1 MCCFTKTRSRKKGY
15 QERCGSGYSLTKLEC
30 IKYCVQLWDF
40 KIDLSWYL
48 DIFLDENVE
57 ICMIDQISFVYVYH
71 QNTLLTMFMDRDDHR
86 LIGLSPLPKK
96 TPWILFE
103 FICSYVVKQK

>member
-1 MCCFTKTRSRKKGY
+1 
-15 QERCGSGYSLTKLEC
+15 
-30 IKYCVQLWDF
+30 
-40 KIDLSWYL
+40 
-48 DIFLDENVE
+48 
-57 ICMIDQISFVYVYH
+57 MIDQISFVYVYH

-103 FICSYVVKQK
+103 FICSYVVKQKWPQSCCELVLKDLL